1 MQFFGFLCW
10 SSVSAP
16 KYQRETW
23 YSNVL
28 PEAGNCLDRSQSL
41 FNFVP
46 QEKRLIWR
54 PPLGWKNMGESI
66 FHWEN
71 WPYDTQKR
79 PKVGGN
85 MPRVAGNWS
94 EFFFV
99 HYSGRRSHFSAGG
112 MQIVLNQ
119 VFKYF
124 SRAGVSYFYPLHFP
138 TYSLTTFA
146 GWPVEHCQCK
156 NGRY

>member
-1 MQFFGFLCW
+1 
-10 SSVSAP
+10 
-16 KYQRETW
+16 
-23 YSNVL
+23 
-28 PEAGNCLDRSQSL
+28 
-41 FNFVP
+41 
-46 QEKRLIWR
+46 
-54 PPLGWKNMGESI
+54 
-66 FHWEN
+66 
-71 WPYDTQKR
+71 
-79 PKVGGN
+79 

-138 TYSLTTFA
+138 TQGRVTFPNRMNFRKSSERGGGHFQSKNLYCKIWTFKQLFDHGFVASLKNL
-146 GWPVEHCQCK
+146 QCNFPK
-156 NGRY
+156 MRGRGGSKAVWNFSENSSILDVRGIPQQTVDRNLHNAASIG